1 MTVAPTGTTL
11 APSFAIPLVLTLAG
25 AGLCFLSPWVGVPVA
40 LFALFLL
47 VQTASLRLQFTER
60 ALEVSRNGTVF
71 RSFPYDEWIHW
82 ELWWDR
88 FPVLFYFREV
98 KSIHFLPIL
107 FDAVELRRCLELHC
121 SRRS

>member
-1 MTVAPTGTTL
+1 MTVASSGTTL
-11 APSFAIPLVLTLAG
+11 APSFAIPVVLTLAG
-25 AGLCFLSPWVGVPVA
+25 AGLCFLSLWVGVPVA

-47 VQTASLRLQFTER
+47 VQFTEQ

-71 RSFPYDEWIHW
+71 RSFPYEEWIHW

-98 KSIHFLPIL
+98 NSIHFLPIL

>member
-1 MTVAPTGTTL
+1 MTVAATGTTL
-11 APSFAIPLVLTLAG
+11 APSFAIPIVLSLAG
-25 AGLCFLSPWVGVPVA
+25 GALCLLSLWVGLPLA

-47 VQTASLRLQFTER
+47 VQTASLRLHFTER

-71 RSFPYDEWIHW
+71 RSFPYEEWIHW